1 MIKWKIT
8 DLNGQ
13 RDVKLTIL
21 PGLFING
28 EPIKNG
34 KILVYCE
41 NKKSKIK
48 WIYNNDLCPVKNIEF
63 ELKNMIKII
72 NICHIKDLII

>member
-1 MIKWKIT
+1 MEDIT

-13 RDVKLTIL
+13 RDVNLTIL

-41 NKKSKIK
+41 NKNPKIK
-48 WIYNNDLCPVKNIEF
+48 CIYNNNLT
-63 ELKNMIKII
+63 L
-72 NICHIKDLII
+72 